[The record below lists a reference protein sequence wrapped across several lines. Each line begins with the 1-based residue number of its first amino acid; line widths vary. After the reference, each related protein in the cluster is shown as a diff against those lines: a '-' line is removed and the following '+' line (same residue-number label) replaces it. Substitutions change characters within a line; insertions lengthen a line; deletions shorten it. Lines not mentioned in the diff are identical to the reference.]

1 MATTKAYTI
10 EITRYNYKGEAT
22 TRTTTGTLEEL
33 KEYFSYKLLCGS
45 EASRKIPRNPKTIK
59 SLVNA
64 LNASADVCGT
74 QFSYDLKN

>member
-1 MATTKAYTI
+1 MASQKVYTI
-10 EITRYNYKGEAT
+10 EVTRFSYKGEAT
-22 TRTTTGTLEEL
+22 SRTTSGTLDEL

-45 EASRKIPRNPKTIK
+45 EASKKIPSIK

-74 QFSYDLKN
+74 PFSYELKN

>member
-1 MATTKAYTI
+1 MANAKIYTI
-10 EITRYNYKGEAT
+10 EVTRFSFMGQNT
-22 TRTTTGTLEEL
+22 TRTTTGTLDEL

-45 EASRKIPRNPKTIK
+45 ERSKRIPRNPKTII

-74 QFSYDLKN
+74 QYSYTLKD

>member
-1 MATTKAYTI
+1 MASQKVYTI
-10 EITRYNYKGEAT
+10 EVTRISYKGEVT
-22 TRTTTGTLEEL
+22 SRTTSGTLDEL

-45 EASRKIPRNPKTIK
+45 EASKKTPRNPKTIK

-74 QFSYDLKN
+74 PFSYELKN